1 MSTAALGVLAATV
14 AGGVYLFFASAP
26 EVDIAACDG
35 MSLGFLIQGVL
46 PKILGGRDD
55 KLGTV
60 TALWTCANQYQ
71 ELQPNFVLA
80 SFVVVYVALQTFAI
94 PGPIILSI
102 LAGALYPF
110 GFAQLLVAGCA
121 TTGASLCFLLSH
133 FLGRSIVQRSF
144 PAMIA
149 NFKDKIAENR
159 GNLFYY
165 LLFLRL
171 TPLLPNWF
179 VNVASPLVDIP
190 LGHFVLATFIGLMPA
205 NFIHI
210 STGATLGSAAE
221 AGSSNLV
228 NFAIL
233 FSLQFVALLPTL
245 FKSKLQALDAKKST
259 KQE

>member
-1 MSTAALGVLAATV
+1 MSTGTLALLACAVAT
-14 AGGVYLFFASAP
+14 GVYYFFSNAP
-26 EVDIAACDG
+26 IVEIEACHG
-35 MSLGFLIQGVL
+35 MSLSFLIKGVL
-46 PKILGGRDD
+46 PTWLGGRDD

-60 TALWTCANQYQ
+60 KALWECASLYQ
-71 ELQPNFVLA
+71 ELHANFVLT
-80 SFVVVYVALQTFAI
+80 SFIVVYVTLQTFAI

-102 LAGALYPF
+102 LSGALYPF
-110 GFAQLLVAGCA
+110 LFAQILVAACA

-133 FLGRSIVQRSF
+133 FLGRSLVQRSI
-144 PAMIA
+144 PTMIA
-149 NFKDKIAENR
+149 NFKEKIAQNR

-179 VNVASPLVDIP
+179 VNVASPLVDVP
-190 LGHFVLATFIGLMPA
+190 FGHFVLATFIGLMPA

-210 STGATLGSAAE
+210 STGATLNNATE
-221 AGSSNLV
+221 AGSNNFV

-245 FKSKLQALDAKKST
+245 FKSKLQALDDQKQT
-259 KQE
+259 KED